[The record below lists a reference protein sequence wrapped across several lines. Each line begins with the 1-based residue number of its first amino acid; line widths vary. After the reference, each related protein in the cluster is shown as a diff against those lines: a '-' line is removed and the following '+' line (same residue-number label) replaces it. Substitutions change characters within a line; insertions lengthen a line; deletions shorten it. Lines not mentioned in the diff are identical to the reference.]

1 MMRPVI
7 SLQTMKKQLLTVAL
21 GCALALGT
29 TFAETMPEL
38 TFEQPAEAEEGPV
51 PLNVVELDTSYVF
64 SSDVNFAIKKVGKGS
79 AMHNYF
85 EYVRRIPI
93 QGQWYFQVGATYDRF
108 DFGGSANSF
117 LPSTLQSIN
126 MPIGISYIF
135 EGHVGFLAQV
145 RPGLNFERDITSGA
159 FDIPFEIGSFYPFID
174 KKLYGVWGAA
184 SSILRD
190 WPVIPMVGIIWII
203 NDDFRVMA
211 YLPEPK
217 IVYQANENLM
227 IWVGGEF
234 NGGSYKVGQRPDR
247 RLSNTV
253 VDYTEYRVGAGL
265 TYEPRDNWE
274 ITLAGGCAVDREF
287 DFHRANQTYSSD
299 AAPYIRFQVTGE
311 F

>member
-1 MMRPVI
+1 
-7 SLQTMKKQLLTVAL
+7 MKKKLLTLAL
-21 GCALALGT
+21 GCAFTLGAALGT
-29 TFAETMPEL
+29 GFAQATPDINFDEPDAST
-38 TFEQPAEAEEGPV
+38 EGEV
-51 PLNVVELDTSYVF
+51 NLNTLEIDTSYVF
-64 SSDVNFAIKKVGKGS
+64 SSGIEFASKEVGRGS
-79 AMHNYF
+79 AMHNFF
-85 EYVRRIPI
+85 EYIRRVPI

-108 DFGGSANSF
+108 DFGGSATSL
-117 LPSTLQSIN
+117 LPTTLQSIN
-126 MPIGISYIF
+126 VPVGISYIF

-145 RPGLNFERDITSGA
+145 RPGLNFEHDITSGA

-184 SSILRD
+184 TSILRD

-203 NDDFRVMA
+203 NDDFRVMG

-217 IVYQANENLM
+217 IIYQANENLE

-234 NGGSYKVGQRPDR
+234 IGGSYKVGRRADS

-253 VDYTEYRVGAGL
+253 VDYTEYRVGAGF

-274 ITLAGGCAVDREF
+274 ITLAGGCAIDREF
-287 DFHRANQTYSSD
+287 DFHRANQVYSSD
-299 AAPYIRFQVTGE
+299 AAPYIRFQVSGE